1 MAQTRR
7 RGGRSNGHGRG
18 NGNRFRVPVETKVW
32 HDPLLKPRNGSN
44 ATTDAVQAAPEPAP
58 APVPEAP
65 RRAARIIAGPKP
77 PTDPREL
84 ERQRLL
90 ARLMAAEGRPSIT
103 RAVDDYLAGGFEL
116 PRTQEVWL
124 QVLEH
129 RDEGKVQDAI
139 ATLQG
144 LLEEGPPHRRAV
156 LDARLRSIEEMADEG
171 VTRRAAAELR
181 RCVMKA
187 DDAAALASRQSALG
201 SSPDGESHSG

>member
-7 RGGRSNGHGRG
+7 RGGRSNGSGHGRG
-18 NGNRFRVPVETKVW
+18 NGNRFRVPIETKVW
-32 HDPLLKPRNGSN
+32 HDPLLKPRNGN
-44 ATTDAVQAAPEPAP
+44 GTAADAVEAAPVPAP
-58 APVPEAP
+58 APTPPEAP

-90 ARLMAAEGRPSIT
+90 ARLLAAEGRPSIT

-129 RDEGKVQDAI
+129 RDEGKVQGAI
-139 ATLQG
+139 ATLQA
-144 LLEEGPPHRRAV
+144 LLEEAPAHRRAV
-156 LDARLRSIEEMADEG
+156 LDARLRSIEELADEG
-171 VTRRAAAELR
+171 ATRRAAADLR
-181 RCVMKA
+181 RFLLKSDLSRG
-187 DDAAALASRQSALG
+187 DDPSALASRQ
-201 SSPDGESHSG
+201 PD